1 VCGRSSDKAFEQAVR
16 RLRAARSVLTVT
28 HVRPDGDAVGS
39 MVALTL
45 AARRAGKVARML
57 VPDAVP
63 AKYEFLL
70 AGRERADAGRFS
82 ALADQAEVIVIV
94 DTCTYSQLG
103 ELGEHLPARRD
114 KIVVI
119 DHHATRDDIG
129 AVQWVDSSAAA
140 AAVMVALLLKAL
152 HWPVDAPT
160 AEALMTALTTDTGW
174 LRFSNTNPR
183 CLRMF
188 ADWME
193 AGVRVDEL
201 YNRIYQSDRPQRL
214 KLMARA
220 LQSLELHCDDR
231 LAVMA
236 LSAADFAETGARP
249 DETENIVNEAMR
261 LGRVSVAVLVIE
273 QPSRIRANLRSRGEV
288 DVALIA
294 KRFGGGGHSC
304 AAGCSVSD
312 DLETGKQRLTEACA
326 EALKGR

>member
-1 VCGRSSDKAFEQAVR
+1 VCDTSSDQAFEQAVR

-28 HVRPDGDAVGS
+28 HVRPDGDALGS

-45 AARRAGKVARML
+45 AARRAGKAARML

-70 AGRERADAGRFS
+70 AGCERSDAGRFC
-82 ALADQAEVIVIV
+82 AFADQAEVVVIV

-103 ELGEHLPARRD
+103 ELGGHIPARRD

-140 AAVMVALLLKAL
+140 AAVMVGMLLEALD
-152 HWPVDAPT
+152 WPVDAPT
-160 AEALMTALTTDTGW
+160 AEALMTGLTTDTGW

-193 AGVRVDEL
+193 TGVRVDEL
-201 YNRIYQSDRPQRL
+201 YKRIYQSDRPQRL
-214 KLMARA
+214 KLMVRA

-236 LSAADFAETGARP
+236 LGGADFAETGARP

-261 LGRVSVAVLVIE
+261 LGGVSVAVLVIE
-273 QPSRIRANLRSRGEV
+273 QPTCIRANLRSRG
-288 DVALIA
+288 
-294 KRFGGGGHSC
+294 RWTWPS
-304 AAGCSVSD
+304 
-312 DLETGKQRLTEACA
+312 
-326 EALKGR
+326 